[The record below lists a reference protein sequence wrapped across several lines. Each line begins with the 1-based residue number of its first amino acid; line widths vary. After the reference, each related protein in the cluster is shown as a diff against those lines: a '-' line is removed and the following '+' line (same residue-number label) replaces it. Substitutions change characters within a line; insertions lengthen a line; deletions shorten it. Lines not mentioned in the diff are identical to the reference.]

1 MGHAKEEEVGPERS
15 RRSLPASIMRLDEHA
30 TGATAGTSAR
40 WSVERFRTLVLAQP
54 RERLP
59 WRLGPRRKLEPDV
72 RRALVDA
79 PAIGESRDE
88 EQAAASDVLRTSRA
102 DLVLEPAALVDHLAA
117 NDVLVELKSED
128 DLAASVL

>member
-1 MGHAKEEEVGPERS
+1 MCFRVLSGVVAADTIG
-15 RRSLPASIMRLDEHA
+15 RRTQRPAHPR
-30 TGATAGTSAR
+30 R
-40 WSVERFRTLVLAQP
+40 WSVERFRTLILAQP

-59 WRLGPRRKLEPDV
+59 RRLGPRRKLKPDV

-88 EQAAASDVLRTSRA
+88 EQSTASDVLRTSCA

-117 NDVLVELKSED
+117 DDVLVELNSED
-128 DLAASVL
+128 DLATSVL